1 MPKSTSAD
9 KKKPTAR
16 QNATGKIARRSH
28 TGETIKVP
36 RSEKQRS
43 QGRFPGETPLS
54 GEDRPADRAG
64 GKKQSRGPGSGAG
77 RSRGSNA
84 QLGARTTK
92 R

>member
-1 MPKSTSAD
+1 MPKRTSAD

-16 QNATGKIARRSH
+16 QNATGKIARRER
-28 TGETIKVP
+28 TGGSPKVP

-54 GEDRPADRAG
+54 GEDRPANRAG
-64 GKKQSRGPGSGAG
+64 GKKPSRGTGSGAG
-77 RSRGSNA
+77 RARGSNA